1 MTTDLAIVGGGP
13 AGLATAIIA
22 AEHGLESIVVDR
34 RALPLDKACGEGLMP
49 GAVRALAAMGVEVPE
64 SGRTPFVGVRY
75 VDGDVVAEGRFPG
88 GPGWGVRRTALVAG
102 MVARARALGVTL
114 RYECAAREWRS
125 LDDGIELATDAGGVR
140 ARLLVGAD
148 GLASAIRRDAG
159 LGGPPRGRRRFGMR
173 RHYAVA
179 PWSPFVEVHWGAR
192 AEAYVTPAGEGGVGI
207 AFLSDGDGA
216 RFEELLARFPALAM
230 RVAGAAPA
238 SDVRG
243 AGPLRRDV
251 KIRHGD
257 RVALVGDAAGYL
269 DALTGEGLT
278 LAFDGARAL
287 VDVVARRAPLAEYE
301 RAYRRLSRTYY
312 FLTSLMLW
320 VAAHPALRR
329 RVVSMLA
336 DRPDAFGRMLA
347 INAGELRLSALG
359 IRAGLGLVCGTFF
372 APRSSFVDRGHRRPV
387 PDLRDDGAPAK
398 SSTSRERGTLE
409 DAAS

>member
-34 RALPLDKACGEGLMP
+34 RALPLDKACGEGLM
-49 GAVRALAAMGVEVPE
+49 PE

-192 AEAYVTPAGEGGVGI
+192 AEAYVTPAGEGG
-207 AFLSDGDGA
+207 
-216 RFEELLARFPALAM
+216 RFPQAFE
-230 RVAGAAPA
+230 
-238 SDVRG
+238 VRWIT
-243 AGPLRRDV
+243 P
-251 KIRHGD
+251 
-257 RVALVGDAAGYL
+257 
-269 DALTGEGLT
+269 
-278 LAFDGARAL
+278 
-287 VDVVARRAPLAEYE
+287 
-301 RAYRRLSRTYY
+301 
-312 FLTSLMLW
+312 
-320 VAAHPALRR
+320 RR
-329 RVVSMLA
+329 R
-336 DRPDAFGRMLA
+336 
-347 INAGELRLSALG
+347 
-359 IRAGLGLVCGTFF
+359 
-372 APRSSFVDRGHRRPV
+372 
-387 PDLRDDGAPAK
+387 
-398 SSTSRERGTLE
+398 
-409 DAAS
+409 